1 MKERSIGR
9 WLPIVTI
16 GAVAMLLLYTSA
28 ALGASERVVRMLS
41 LRYTPATVTVVEGGM
56 VTWRNEDSVAHTVTA
71 DGGGFDTG
79 SIAPGQSRSLTFL
92 EAGRYPYHC
101 EVIPS
106 IRGTVVVRAA
116 AAGSP
121 TASPSFPSTD
131 TILGTGGGGS
141 TGAPATALIAM
152 LVLAGAG
159 GWLAVRSTRTV
170 QPAYAVAGVRAGRV
184 RTRSARL
191 RPVSDLAPQRNIA
204 MLHRLH
210 EVGGWDSVEQM
221 FLVSGA
227 PPATVEAVR
236 EFVAEQEDWRAWR
249 PRPRGR
255 LSRVLR
261 RPH

>member
-1 MKERSIGR
+1 MLVGALTILLLQVTGALGVSEKV
-9 WLPIVTI
+9 VTI
-16 GAVAMLLLYTSA
+16 ANLK
-28 ALGASERVVRMLS
+28 
-41 LRYTPATVTVVEGGM
+41 YTPRTVRIAEGGM
-56 VTWRNEDSVAHTVTA
+56 VTWRNEDTVAHTVTA
-71 DGGGFDTG
+71 DGGGFNTG
-79 SIAPGQSRSLTFL
+79 AIPPGQSRSFTFL

-101 EVIPS
+101 AVLPS
-106 IRGTVVVRAA
+106 MTGVVVVEAA
-116 AAGSP
+116 TASP

-249 PRPRGR
+249 QKRPNIIRRALR
-255 LSRVLR
+255 L
-261 RPH
+261 H